1 MAQFGG
7 NKNPPWAQ
15 GGRGGPPGGGAGA
28 LDVPGLVGAFGA
40 AAGQGPPVFQGTPTG
55 LPPGLAGVGHLG
67 VPGAG
72 HGPAVTLAAMAGQP
86 VSLSERLPS
95 HFSISGF
102 FSCFFHKYFNLG
114 CLSTR
119 IGTRYWISW
128 RTFVATAT
136 ASPTSSYDS
145 TATSSS
151 SAARTTTTATTTN

>member
-86 VSLSERLPS
+86 VRAFACDFFLL
-95 HFSISGF
+95 F
-102 FSCFFHKYFNLG
+102 FSACFKNLF
-114 CLSTR
+114 R
-119 IGTRYWISW
+119 NHRYLLP
-128 RTFVATAT
+128 F
-136 ASPTSSYDS
+136 
-145 TATSSS
+145 
-151 SAARTTTTATTTN
+151 

>member
-86 VSLSERLPS
+86 VRACDL
-95 HFSISGF
+95 HFLFQSSV
-102 FSCFFHKYFNLG
+102 CFFLFFLHQKNIFQFRVFIHEHWDQVLDFRAGLCCNSNSLHS
-114 CLSTR
+114 LKL
-119 IGTRYWISW
+119 
-128 RTFVATAT
+128 
-136 ASPTSSYDS
+136 
-145 TATSSS
+145 
-151 SAARTTTTATTTN
+151 